1 MSISQCDSQ
10 PISQEDMYDPET
22 DLRNN
27 LLKYAVEAITMPIN
41 DPVLL
46 ELAQKLRAHILNSSP
61 ANHYYSVRPLMRPS
75 GYTTAAPSGQIAAM
89 EHQEHI
95 NKLEKMQMAAELW
108 MKEAVIVAQTF
119 DMLQLR
125 EEFMMQVKKAK
136 ENEDKFKNMLDGLSP
151 KERLVVKTII
161 DKVNCCHGKG
171 MRYDAEWLMECLLMR
186 MKSPKAYKHLR

>member
-1 MSISQCDSQ
+1 
-10 PISQEDMYDPET
+10 
-22 DLRNN
+22 
-27 LLKYAVEAITMPIN
+27 
-41 DPVLL
+41 
-46 ELAQKLRAHILNSSP
+46 
-61 ANHYYSVRPLMRPS
+61 
-75 GYTTAAPSGQIAAM
+75 M

-151 KERLVVKTII
+151 KVV
-161 DKVNCCHGKG
+161 D
-171 MRYDAEWLMECLLMR
+171 
-186 MKSPKAYKHLR
+186 